1 MQKEKRTAED
11 EMVDSITKSVV
22 MNLSILWET
31 VKDTEGWCVE
41 VHGVAR
47 SQTRLRD

>member
-1 MQKEKRTAED
+1 MQKEKGTAED

-31 VKDTEGWCVE
+31 VKDRE
-41 VHGVAR
+41 A
-47 SQTRLRD
+47 